1 MSGRQRKLIWP
12 TGLALVAW
20 AAGAAW
26 EVAVGAAPLAV
37 VGLAGAAVAAL
48 GAVVGL
54 AGAVPPPQAARSAPP
69 PRSIRPTSVR
79 RLTVEAMFILS
90 FCLGSSVLRPGNIR
104 HEASRDPSR
113 GYISW
118 AW

>member
-20 AAGAAW
+20 AAGAVW
-26 EVAVGAAPLAV
+26 EVAVGAAP
-37 VGLAGAAVAAL
+37 VAA
-48 GAVVGL
+48 VGL

-69 PRSIRPTSVR
+69 PRSIRPTNVR

-113 GYISW
+113 GY
-118 AW
+118 